1 MLMDILKLLLDLAV
15 IGLLGAG
22 VYYAL
27 RLEKQLRILRT
38 SQSEMAHYMTEFAR
52 NIDRAEQG
60 IKALKSTARASGDDL
75 EQLVERSKQLYD
87 ELKFVTDHA
96 DSLVEKITRLG
107 AQQLAQ
113 SRPVEA
119 PRPVERPVLRAVPDN
134 ALPEKAVVGGEL
146 RTRAERELMQALQA
160 SQPESEP

>member
-1 MLMDILKLLLDLAV
+1 MDIVKLLLDLAV

-27 RLEKQLRILRT
+27 RLEKQLKILRV
-38 SQSEMAHYMTEFAR
+38 SQTEMAHYMAEFAR

-113 SRPVEA
+113 GRQAEP
-119 PRPVERPVLRAVPDN
+119 PRPVERPTLRAVPDTGI
-134 ALPEKAVVGGEL
+134 PEKAVVGGEL
-146 RTRAERELMQALQA
+146 RTRAERELMQALQDNKL
-160 SQPESEP
+160 EHEP